1 MNNQQLDKLKN
12 IVKSKN
18 NLSTGFTYFYDAELP
33 AADNHYPTYKPVLS
47 RNGILY
53 DYYKVAKNY
62 LKHGD
67 VNSKSA
73 QSLFFYSAFDG
84 SAKHFS
90 LCKITPEKAQS
101 LINRNIALFMQ
112 IKNKIIENNL
122 IDAINNV

>member
-18 NLSTGFTYFYDAELP
+18 LNAGFTYFYDIELP
-33 AADNHYPTYKPVLS
+33 TFDKIYPTYQPVLS
-47 RNGILY
+47 KNGIMY
-53 DYYKVAKNY
+53 DYYKVAKDF
-62 LKHGD
+62 LKHSD
-67 VNSKSA
+67 INEKTT
-73 QSLFFYSAFDG
+73 QSLFFYSVSDG

-90 LCKITPEKAQS
+90 LAKIDPEKAQK
-101 LINRNIALFMQ
+101 LINRNVALFMQ